1 LAVKSLTI
9 MEANPKEQTT
19 ITPEQLQSLL
29 DRVRQ
34 GKLVDGDLQL
44 IEKLI
49 VLDIKLFSL
58 LKKKRTTLKQL
69 REFVFG
75 AEKTEKVK
83 DGEEQKVE
91 TAESDKEKE
100 KKPRAP
106 GHGRNS
112 SEDYTGAKRVHCTD
126 EELKIGSA

>member
-1 LAVKSLTI
+1 MDTNA
-9 MEANPKEQTT
+9 KEQT
-19 ITPEQLQSLL
+19 ITLEQLQALL

-34 GKLVDGDLQL
+34 GKLVDGDLL
-44 IEKLI
+44 VIEKLI

-69 REFVFG
+69 RALVFV
-75 AEKTEKVK
+75 EKTIPTTTDDEEK
-83 DGEEQKVE
+83 KV
-91 TAESDKEKE
+91 TESQSKQEKE

-112 SEDYTGAKRVHCTD
+112 AEDYTGAKRVHCT
-126 EELKIGSA
+126 ETELKIGAA